1 MKKVELI
8 LHPVRFRILQTID
21 GGTLTTQQISDQL
34 ADIPKSSI
42 YRQLKILL
50 DGDMITV
57 AETKLV
63 NGIQEKTYQ
72 LAQKPYLDAGDMATL
87 SSEEHIHFFT
97 IYIMNVLREF
107 ADYVQHSEAKTG
119 SIDMLSD
126 RVGYT
131 EVTVYATHAELDV
144 MQSEINAAV
153 LKLAQNKPEN
163 GRSRHKL
170 AIITHPVKDANE
182 ENNGN

>member
-21 GGTLTTQQISDQL
+21 GDTLTTQQISDQL

-50 DGDMITV
+50 DGDMLTV
-57 AETKLV
+57 ANTKVV
-63 NGIQEKTYQ
+63 NGIQEKAYQ
-72 LAQKPYLDAGDMATL
+72 LAQKPYLNAGDMANL
-87 SSEEHIHFFT
+87 SAEEHIHFFT
-97 IYIMNVLREF
+97 IYIMSVLREF
-107 ADYVQHSEAKTG
+107 ADYTQRSEVEKG

-131 EVTVYATHAELDV
+131 EVTVNATHAEVDV

-153 LKLAQNKPEN
+153 LKLIKNEPGN
-163 GRSRHKL
+163 GRFPHKL
-170 AIITHPVKDANE
+170 AIITHPVTDSNE

>member
-21 GGTLTTQQISDQL
+21 GGTLTTQEISDQL

-42 YRQLKILL
+42 YRQLKTLL
-50 DGDMITV
+50 EGEMITV
-57 AETKLV
+57 AETRIV

-72 LAQKPYLDAGDMATL
+72 LAQKPYLGAGDMANL
-87 SSEEHIHFFT
+87 SSEDHIHFFT

-107 ADYVQHSEAKTG
+107 ADYVQRSEAENG

-131 EVTVYATHAELDV
+131 EVTVNATHAELDV
-144 MQSEINAAV
+144 LQGELNAAIMKV
-153 LKLAQNKPEN
+153 MKNEPRN
-163 GRSRHKL
+163 GRSPHKF
-170 AIITHPVKDANE
+170 AIITHPVKNKSE
-182 ENNGN
+182 KES